1 MTDNVPPPPD
11 QNEPLPD
18 PGPQPGPY
26 VYSPPTGEQPGGP
39 QQVAHPGA
47 APGYPGAPP
56 GGPSSG
62 PAAHGMPPS
71 GAYPAG
77 ASPAGTYPAGAHPAA
92 AFGAPLDTRD
102 PHTPHPGLPFG
113 SSYRTPRSRWWKGAI
128 SIVVVIAVMLL
139 FSLLFSIVAVMADMV
154 LGMQSLDALS
164 EGRISMTPAVLAA
177 TNLSLIAGAGAALIA
192 HRWINGV
199 RIGYFHSVAPGL
211 RWRWLLISFAIAA
224 PVYLLFA
231 ASSFLDP
238 TYQSLTFSGTTL
250 AFLCIII
257 LTTPLQAAAEEY
269 MFRGV
274 VQRSVGGW
282 FRSNR
287 WGFIVGTAVSAT
299 AFSAAHFAADVWL
312 IVYYLLFGVLLSVLT
327 QRTGGLE
334 SAIAIHTANNVFL
347 LIVASL
353 SDQMDAGFD
362 RSAGTGGPF
371 MLVPLALLA
380 AIVAGLSWFAKRRR
394 LARTTGGADT
404 AAEASPAT
412 GPIPIS
418 TGETSAGAESLTQDV
433 AGTGPGHTS
442 ATTGPI
448 PTDIGRSSPH
458 TEHRPG
464 E

>member
-1 MTDNVPPPPD
+1 MTDNVSPPPD

-26 VYSPPTGEQPGGP
+26 VYSPQTGEQPGGP
-39 QQVAHPGA
+39 QQVPHPGA

-56 GGPSSG
+56 GAPSSG
-62 PAAHGMPPS
+62 SAAYGMPPS

-77 ASPAGTYPAGAHPAA
+77 AY
-92 AFGAPLDTRD
+92 GAPLDTRD

-128 SIVVVIAVMLL
+128 SVVVVVAAMLT
-139 FSLLFSIVAVMADMV
+139 FSLVFSIVAVLVDML
-154 LGMQSLDALS
+154 LGTQSLDALA

-177 TNLSLIAGAGAALIA
+177 TNLSLVAGAGAALIA

-199 RIGYFHSVAPGL
+199 KIGYFHAVAPGL

-224 PVYLLFA
+224 PFYLLFA

-250 AFLCIII
+250 AFLCVII

-299 AFSAAHFAADVWL
+299 VFSAAHFAADVWL
-312 IVYYLLFGVLLSVLT
+312 IVYYLLFGVLLSILT

-353 SDQMDAGFD
+353 AGQMDAGFD

-380 AIVAGLSWFAKRRR
+380 ILVAGLSWFAKRRK

-412 GPIPIS
+412 GPIPVT
-418 TGETSAGAESLTQDV
+418 TGETSASAESLTQDF

-448 PTDIGRSSPH
+448 PTDIGRFSPH
-458 TEHRPG
+458 TEHRTG